1 MNLIKKIYQDFQRAS
16 ENKEFY
22 DRCQIVYKGPY
33 AQSNAVLEHMELGYL
48 PKNLRNIIIKII
60 S

>member
-22 DRCQIVYKGPY
+22 DRCQHMFKGHY
-33 AQSNAVLEHMELGYL
+33 AQSNAVLEHMELDYL
-48 PKNLRNIIIKII
+48 PKSLRNIITKII